1 MKLHHTFILLLL
13 MLLFSTRALS
23 QQNVIFLLLP
33 QTGAS
38 DEQLLYLSRG
48 FYDIFLTDLVREMG
62 KDFPC
67 VGVTDPKTIMLCTQ
81 EIRLWATPAFGGQ
94 NIRPKIKKLSNSL
107 LNPDYIVIVNNY
119 VESEEMIRVEVKC
132 VNAEGK
138 LLADFA
144 MPMEVN
150 KLLSQDAFPPVK
162 KLMEALKEYEI
173 CPYQGTIKVNVSS
186 ELNVDTKKEYPV
198 YCQGMDR
205 KYTMNFK
212 DKKTA
217 DNHWTFEKETKV
229 SAKGFLDFTIS
240 EVTELEIDNGCYK
253 CPSGDMTKRYYRDKI
268 SKTGN
273 IDGLSAES
281 VLDGVPINDVR
292 VEITFND
299 DDTYTMEVN
308 AASKL
313 GEISETI
320 YRYAEGWCD
329 AISEP
334 EKTIKNKIDIGIT
347 YTFGPYKGTPKDKNL
362 KEKPD
367 PIVKIDPVS
376 GEKKTIEVEFDLKRE

>member
-1 MKLHHTFILLLL
+1 MKYILLLAV
-13 MLLFSTRALS
+13 S
-23 QQNVIFLLLP
+23 FLLLMP
-33 QTGAS
+33 DVKAAKKTKFLIKREWSGGEIGSSNADLYSESLQGEIKVQFKNELPCASVSSYEDIGVALGHDRERQIMGATD
-38 DEQLLYLSRG
+38 DEYSLDLAGAVGADYLITIKV
-48 FYDIFLTDLVREMG
+48 D
-62 KDFPC
+62 
-67 VGVTDPKTIMLCTQ
+67 VT
-81 EIRLWATPAFGGQ
+81 GQ
-94 NIRPKIKKLSNSL
+94 N
-107 LNPDYIVIVNNY
+107 VFFY
-119 VESEEMIRVEVKC
+119 V
-132 VNAEGK
+132 K
-138 LLADFA
+138 LLDEKKKKTLISLMDNGTNDESALDVVERLAKKFFE
-144 MPMEVN
+144 EV
-150 KLLSQDAFPPVK
+150 
-162 KLMEALKEYEI
+162 LKREI
-173 CPYQGTIKVNVSS
+173 CPYKGTIKVNVSS

-198 YCQGMDR
+198 YCQEMDR
-205 KYTMNFK
+205 KYTMSFK

-240 EVTELEIDNGCYK
+240 ELTELEIDNGCYE
-253 CPSGDMTKRYYRDKI
+253 CPSGDMYKRYYHSKI

-273 IDGLSAES
+273 IDGLSEES

-329 AISEP
+329 AINEP